1 MPGTVVMFKVV
12 AVAPPIGLPSLY
24 HWLPLAAS
32 LVNTILDDPSHTTSG
47 PAGVTFGV
55 VGIGVTVTTL
65 VPLSKVVHVVV
76 GLVAR
81 TVMVVFAVN
90 ALVVILIAPLCLLPV
105 NSRRCLHQTI
115 HN

>member
-1 MPGTVVMFKVV
+1 MFNVV
-12 AVAPPIGLPSLY
+12 AVAPPIGEPFLY
-24 HWLPLAAS
+24 HWLPLAAL
-32 LVNTILDDPSHTTSG
+32 LVNTIAAEPSQTVSG

-65 VPLSKVVHVVV
+65 VPLSKVVQVVV

-90 ALVVILIAPLCLLPV
+90 AVVIKLIAPPV
-105 NSRRCLHQTI
+105 PATDVLKDVTPSNNS
-115 HN
+115 